1 MKNLKQYYIYG
12 MCLAILSGCD
22 NGKNDD
28 QTQTGKK
35 DISIALTRAGDYND
49 MDGIPATEIEPAG
62 APALVAWQLREMN
75 DIGNGTTPYFV
86 EQLQATAQ
94 IPDYTPDGN
103 PYVITD
109 VNKQYPLD
117 NSWISIA
124 GYAPQLLVPTAD
136 YSELYIPTDYPRY
149 PAGSIIDKGQD
160 QLNIAG
166 RTDVIAAPTIS
177 GSYYDNITSLTPL
190 MFKHKQSAVIFRA
203 IRSNQMKYSYYV
215 NNVRIRV
222 PYYSKRQRQGQL
234 VEKMVWDNVSSG
246 YVPFPFDEAY
256 MNKLESDGVSGSIAN
271 NYPGYYYFGQMN
283 REMADDYFL
292 QNIEDENDVI
302 DEKNDVFRT
311 IGTLF
316 LQPGLSKIDL
326 TISAH
331 IAEPQYEYDLY
342 DNHEK
347 YHKEFTK
354 TIYFMDKNGKSLTLK
369 EGEWYMVTI
378 IFTNDAISVAGYY
391 IDWES
396 GGNIMLIEVVVD

>member
-1 MKNLKQYYIYG
+1 MKRLKQYYICG
-12 MCLAILSGCD
+12 ICLAVLSGCD
-22 NGKNDD
+22 GE
-28 QTQTGKK
+28 KK
-35 DISIALTRAGDYND
+35 DNQPATGGKDIRLALTRADNYSD
-49 MDGIPATEIEPAG
+49 LDGIPATEIEPAG
-62 APALVAWQLREMN
+62 APALVSWKLSEMTN
-75 DIGNGTTPYFV
+75 IGNGTTPYFV
-86 EQLQATAQ
+86 EMLQESAK
-94 IPDYTPDGN
+94 IPDYTPSET
-103 PYVITD
+103 PYIITD

-117 NSWISIA
+117 NSWISIV

-166 RTDVIAAPTIS
+166 RTDVIAAPAIS
-177 GSYYDNITSLTPL
+177 GSYYDNITSMTPL

-222 PYYSKRQRQGQL
+222 PYYSKHQKQGQL
-234 VEKMVWDNVSSG
+234 VEKMVWDNVVSG
-246 YVPFPFDEAY
+246 YVPVPFDQSY
-256 MNKLESDGVSGSIAN
+256 MDKLENDGVQGAIDN

-292 QNIEDENDVI
+292 QNIEDENDII
-302 DEKNDVFRT
+302 DEDNDVCRT

-354 TIYFMDKNGKSLTLK
+354 TIYFMDENKKSLTLK

>member
-1 MKNLKQYYIYG
+1 MKNLKLYYICG

-62 APALVAWQLREMN
+62 APALVAWKLREMN

-166 RTDVIAAPTIS
+166 RTDVIAAPVIS

-190 MFKHKQSAVIFRA
+190 MFKHKQDR
-203 IRSNQMKYSYYV
+203 
-215 NNVRIRV
+215 
-222 PYYSKRQRQGQL
+222 
-234 VEKMVWDNVSSG
+234 
-246 YVPFPFDEAY
+246 
-256 MNKLESDGVSGSIAN
+256 
-271 NYPGYYYFGQMN
+271 
-283 REMADDYFL
+283 
-292 QNIEDENDVI
+292 
-302 DEKNDVFRT
+302 
-311 IGTLF
+311 
-316 LQPGLSKIDL
+316 
-326 TISAH
+326 
-331 IAEPQYEYDLY
+331 
-342 DNHEK
+342 
-347 YHKEFTK
+347 
-354 TIYFMDKNGKSLTLK
+354 KS
-369 EGEWYMVTI
+369 
-378 IFTNDAISVAGYY
+378 
-391 IDWES
+391 
-396 GGNIMLIEVVVD
+396 VV